1 MSEIDQ
7 SFIEELAKDPA
18 KAQQAHRDNAA
29 KLLEISVKYCQE
41 FVPEQAK
48 QFEDHL
54 LMVNKLLDRCGS
66 ASDLQSL
73 TAAKVSL
80 IKGYASLLEQ
90 GTVIYMANSRPLI
103 NLLSSHSVVPP
114 IAKSEDDKAEIADDS
129 EELDDF
135 DPSEFHKP
143 YTTD

>member
-18 KAQQAHRDNAA
+18 KALQANRDNAA

-41 FVPEQAK
+41 FVPQQAK

-54 LMVNKLLDRCGS
+54 LMVNKLLDRCHS

-103 NLLSSHSVVPP
+103 NLLSAHSVAP
-114 IAKSEDDKAEIADDS
+114 ATKFEEDKAENADES

-135 DPSEFHKP
+135 DPTEFHKP
-143 YTTD
+143 YSVD